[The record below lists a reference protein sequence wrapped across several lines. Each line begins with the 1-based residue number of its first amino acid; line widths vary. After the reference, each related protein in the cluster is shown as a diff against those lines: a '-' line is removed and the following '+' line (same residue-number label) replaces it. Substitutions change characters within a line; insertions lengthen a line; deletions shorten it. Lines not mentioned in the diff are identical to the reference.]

1 MTIFI
6 PQGQGR
12 LSATAEDLKTEVGS
26 TIEADNSDNESGNE
40 ADVETY
46 GDFLSLPSNS
56 RLSNYNPTMTR
67 GQFHREFSRTMA
79 EHLVQAAL
87 LAGAKDNITVM
98 VILLP
103 GCGI

>member
-1 MTIFI
+1 M
-6 PQGQGR
+6 
-12 LSATAEDLKTEVGS
+12 SATAEDLKTEVGS

-67 GQFHREFSRTMA
+67 DQFHREFSRTMA